1 MLGPAGG
8 DIAIN
13 LLDANAAKQE
23 KYQVGAEGFRF
34 NDLVTSDEGD
44 DGPPPVLGPVLELHP
59 HSSTFKK
66 PVVIQFDMSSLLA
79 ELQGQVSQLREGVAA
94 MDLGSLKKR
103 AALELTAE
111 QQHTL
116 QDTLAKGI
124 ESESKAAIA
133 ELLVAASGDADCT
146 ILMLRQSGTNKDD
159 PWLPMED
166 EETLSVDANGTFLS
180 RFEPFFAKG

>member
-1 MLGPAGG
+1 MVLGPTGG

-13 LLDANAAKQE
+13 LLDANAAKQD

-34 NDLVTSDEGD
+34 SDLVGSDED
-44 DGPPPVLGPVLELHP
+44 DGPPPVLGPLLELHP

-66 PVVIQFDMSSLLA
+66 PVVVQFDMSSLLA
-79 ELQGQVSQLREGVAA
+79 ELQGQVSRLREEVAA

-116 QDTLAKGI
+116 RDTLAKGI

-133 ELLVAASGDADCT
+133 ELLVAASGEADCI

-159 PWLPMED
+159 PWLPMEH
-166 EETLSVDANGTFLS
+166 EETLSVDANGTKS
-180 RFEPFFAKG
+180 RFVK